1 MVSQQEKSKCSTG
14 SFYTD
19 LSVTYE
25 EVTQPDKF
33 YRVFFLWGTFN
44 LEYLHF
50 ERHMKGKRLY
60 LKKRFKMENE
70 TIYQF
75 TSVLNNEMD

>member
-1 MVSQQEKSKCSTG
+1 MPSKCSTG

-50 ERHMKGKRLY
+50 ERHVKGKRLY

-70 TIYQF
+70 TMYQF

>member
-1 MVSQQEKSKCSTG
+1 MPSKCSTG
-14 SFYTD
+14 SLYTD
-19 LSVTYE
+19 LPVTYE
-25 EVTQPDKF
+25 EVSQSDKF

-70 TIYQF
+70 TMYQF
-75 TSVLNNEMD
+75 TSVLIHLNSKQ